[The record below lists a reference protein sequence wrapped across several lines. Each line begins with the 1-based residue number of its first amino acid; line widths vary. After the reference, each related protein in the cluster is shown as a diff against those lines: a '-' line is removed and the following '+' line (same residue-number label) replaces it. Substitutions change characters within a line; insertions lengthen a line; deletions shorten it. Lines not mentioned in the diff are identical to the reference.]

1 MFYLSAVKWMLDGCG
16 KLSLHVGGVEWM
28 LEGDE
33 IVGNFPRMW
42 EVWNGCWK
50 VMWLWETFL
59 ACGRCGMDA
68 GR

>member
-1 MFYLSAVKWMLDGCG
+1 
-16 KLSLHVGGVEWM
+16 M

-50 VMWLWETFL
+50 VMRLWETFL

>member
-1 MFYLSAVKWMLDGCG
+1 
-16 KLSLHVGGVEWM
+16 M

-42 EVWNGCWK
+42 EVWNGCLK

-59 ACGRCGMDA
+59 AYGKCRIDA
-68 GR
+68 TINSPRYDTEIPT